1 MAQSTASGKRSD
13 ADRTGAEANA
23 EAASARTFGQL
34 LRLWREAQGATARA
48 SVELAISRLKAVE
61 TCAAGEEMHAWMA
74 AHPND
79 SLPRQFTDALLQ
91 RWLTLEP
98 LAALKTMAA
107 FPGLIPAGS
116 TRSFRTPSEPTP
128 FHWPALAREAVEHF
142 EEVAPLMEKLGVPD
156 EDLTEALEDLPPQ
169 EALPKL
175 VAITAAGTRAMGG
188 AATNAGDL
196 PARWIAS
203 DARGAMQWALSLP
216 ANSTRRSLLRTMAG
230 AWGGRDAAEASRFI
244 RETPLST
251 LPAGPLRDTL
261 IQDISF
267 AAFAAEAAIPPPAA
281 DTPSPGQ

>member
-1 MAQSTASGKRSD
+1 MAHSTAAGKRSD
-13 ADRTGAEANA
+13 VAHTGAEANA
-23 EAASARTFGQL
+23 DTSSARTFGQL
-34 LRLWREAQGATARA
+34 LNLWREARGATARA
-48 SVELAISRLKAVE
+48 SVELAILRLMAVE
-61 TCAAGEEMHAWMA
+61 TCAAGAEMHAWLA

-91 RWLTLEP
+91 QWLTLEP

-107 FPGLIPAGS
+107 FPALVPDGKPH
-116 TRSFRTPSEPTP
+116 
-128 FHWPALAREAVEHF
+128 FHHAALAQEAVEHL
-142 EEVAPLMEKLGVPD
+142 EEVAPLMEKLGVP
-156 EDLTEALEDLPPQ
+156 ESELIEAVKDLPPQ

-175 VAITAAGTRAMGG
+175 VAITAAGTRAIGG

-203 DARGAMQWALSLP
+203 DARGAMKWALSLP
-216 ANSTRRSLLRTMAG
+216 ANSTRRSLLRAMVG

-244 RETPLST
+244 RETPLPT

-281 DTPSPGQ
+281 DPPSPGQ